1 MSNDLTTRKDWY
13 SEIPRSTRKPTIF
26 GFAIFS
32 VAILGF
38 GAWGGTAPI
47 AGAIVTTGSF
57 VTTGNNKVIQH
68 LEGGVISDILVRE
81 GDLVTPGQALVMLDD
96 TAPRAE
102 LQRLVLRRARAA
114 AVEARLTAEIREQ
127 AEIVF
132 PDYLLSRI
140 DDPDIAAIVASQR
153 LSFEAR
159 RNHLRAEIGTIE
171 KGIEALRERIQGGR
185 TQIKAVEAQL
195 AFFSE
200 ELEVKQKL
208 LVDGMIRRSEVLALQ
223 RAHANMQGEI
233 GRLLGDIGDAR
244 ERIARA
250 EEQIGS
256 LRSSVIKSAVEQLH
270 EVNADLNDLRE
281 RIRSAENIME
291 RVSIVAPV
299 EGIVVKL
306 RYHTSGGVIE
316 AGKNIMEIVP
326 QDEKLIIEAR
336 VRPQDIDGVK
346 RGQKAMIRLT
356 ALNQRVTPMVEGRVI
371 YVSADALPDERFSE
385 RMQGDLYVARVEL
398 DPSSTDSIK
407 DFQPTPGMPAEVYIE
422 TLERTFFQYL
432 AQPLRDS
439 MARAF
444 RES

>member
-1 MSNDLTTRKDWY
+1 MSNDPIVKKDWY
-13 SEIPRSTRKPTIF
+13 SEIPRSTRKPTLF
-26 GFAIFS
+26 GFAIFG
-32 VAILGF
+32 VAIMGF

-68 LEGGVISDILVRE
+68 LEGGVIRDILVRE
-81 GDLVTPGQALVMLDD
+81 GDLVTPGQPLVILDD

-127 AEIVF
+127 AGIVF

-140 DDPDIAAIVASQR
+140 DDPDIAAIVASQE

-159 RNHLRAEIGTIE
+159 RNHLRAEIGTIH

-185 TQIKAVEAQL
+185 TQIKAVEDQL
-195 AFFSE
+195 AFFTE

-208 LVDGMIRRSEVLALQ
+208 LRDGMIRRSEVLALQ

-256 LRSSVIKSAVEQLH
+256 LRSSAIKSAVEQLH
-270 EVNADLNDLRE
+270 EVNAELNDLRE

-291 RVSIVAPV
+291 RVSIVTPV

-356 ALNQRVTPMVEGRVI
+356 ALNQRLTPMVEGRVI

-398 DPSSTDSIK
+398 DQASAGSIK

-432 AQPLRDS
+432 VQPLRDS
-439 MARAF
+439 MSRAF

>member
-1 MSNDLTTRKDWY
+1 MSNEPIVKKDWY
-13 SEIPRSTRKPTIF
+13 SEIPRSTRKPTLF
-26 GFAIFS
+26 GFAIFG
-32 VAILGF
+32 VAIMGF

-68 LEGGVISDILVRE
+68 LEGGVIRDILVRE
-81 GDLVTPGQALVMLDD
+81 GDLVTPGQHLVILDD

-114 AVEARLTAEIREQ
+114 AVEARLTTEIREQ

-140 DDPDIAAIVASQR
+140 DDPDIAAIVASQQ

-159 RNHLRAEIGTIE
+159 RNHLRAEIGTIN

-195 AFFSE
+195 AFFTE

-208 LVDGMIRRSEVLALQ
+208 LRDGMIRRSEVLALQ

-256 LRSSVIKSAVEQLH
+256 LRSSAIKSAVEQLH
-270 EVNADLNDLRE
+270 EINAELNDLRE

-291 RVSIVAPV
+291 RISIVTPV
-299 EGIVVKL
+299 EGVVVKL

-356 ALNQRVTPMVEGRVI
+356 ALNQRITPMVEGKVI

-398 DPSSTDSIK
+398 DQASTASIK

-432 AQPLRDS
+432 VQPLRDS